1 MIKLK
6 NSTGWRVA
14 TAVVWAGVAI
24 SGWYWAQAGLPSKAA
39 IVDAP
44 VAAAPSVASSPAQ
57 LARLLGAPPAVAAGP
72 GPGPADRFSL
82 VGVIAGSAGQGAA
95 LISVDG
101 KPALPFAI
109 GAQIAPGYV
118 LVKVGPR
125 EAGVSDGTDAQAP
138 VVLSLPEKPAGAAS
152 SLPTMR
158 ASVPAVSLPEQ
169 ATVTEPL
176 PRADSRR
183 QAPPSLRR

>member
-6 NSTGWRVA
+6 NSTGWRIA

-24 SGWYWAQAGLPSKAA
+24 SGWYWAQAGLPPKTAN
-39 IVDAP
+39 VEAP
-44 VAAAPSVASSPAQ
+44 VAAAPALASSPAQ
-57 LARLLGAPPAVAAGP
+57 LARLLGAPPTVAAGP

-82 VGVIAGSAGQGAA
+82 VGVIAGSAGEGAA

-101 KPALPFAI
+101 KPALPFAV

-125 EAGVSDGTDAQAP
+125 EAGVSDGTDAQAS
-138 VVLSLPEKPAGAAS
+138 VILSLPEKPAGASA
-152 SLPTMR
+152 SLPAMR
-158 ASVPAVSLPEQ
+158 ASPPAVSVPEQ

-183 QAPPSLRR
+183 QGPASMRR